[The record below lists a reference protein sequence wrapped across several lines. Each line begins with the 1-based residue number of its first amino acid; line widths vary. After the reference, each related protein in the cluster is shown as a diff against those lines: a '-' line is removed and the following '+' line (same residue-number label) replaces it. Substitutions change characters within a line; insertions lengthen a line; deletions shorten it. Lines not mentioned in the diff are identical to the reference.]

1 MEAARFEV
9 GPSRRI
15 AQQGDFGGKAE
26 VTLNVFFDS
35 SALAKRYIEEERKRS
50 GSGRPLFGFSVSRLG
65 DLRFR
70 KSSRLCAAGG
80 ANAKFQL
87 KSTEMP
93 KASVLSDIDDATV
106 IGITEEV
113 IAQAVALLEQFPLRS
128 ADALHVA
135 CASEW
140 STDLF
145 VSADDRQCAAA
156 RAHGLRVRSDKS
168 IARSV
173 RASRSCSPSRKK

>member
-9 GPSRRI
+9 GMFRRV

-26 VTLNVFFDS
+26 VTVNVFVDS
-35 SALAKRYIEEERKRS
+35 SGLAKRYIEEKGSDQVQAILSSASALAVSVICVPEIVSALCRRRRERKISTAEYRS
-50 GSGRPLFGFSVSRLG
+50 
-65 DLRFR
+65 
-70 KSSRLCAAGG
+70 A
-80 ANAKFQL
+80 
-87 KSTEMP
+87 

-106 IGITEEV
+106 IGMTEEV
-113 IAQAVALLEQFPLRS
+113 IAQPVALLEQFPLRS

-135 CASEW
+135 SASEW

-156 RAHGLRVRSDKS
+156 RTHGLRVEAISE
-168 IARSV
+168 
-173 RASRSCSPSRKK
+173 

>member
-9 GPSRRI
+9 GLSRCI

-35 SALAKRYIEEERKRS
+35 SALAKRYVEEKGSDQVQATLSSASALAVSVICIPEIVSALCRRRRERK
-50 GSGRPLFGFSVSRLG
+50 VSIQEYQ
-65 DLRFR
+65 
-70 KSSRLCAAGG
+70 KA
-80 ANAKFQL
+80 
-87 KSTEMP
+87 
-93 KASVLSDIDDATV
+93 KASLLSDIDDATV
-106 IGITEEV
+106 IGMTEEV

-128 ADALHVA
+128 ADALHIA

-145 VSADDRQCAAA
+145 VSADDRQCKAA
-156 RAHGLRVRSDKS
+156 RTRGLRVEA
-168 IARSV
+168 ITV
-173 RASRSCSPSRKK
+173 